1 MHFALLAAAFS
12 IAPGQTAGAELSQ
25 GAVVEALSWR
35 IRPGVVLVPLR
46 EVMAPLEVVV
56 EYDAATTNIL
66 VDQLPLP
73 KEWIE
78 VRDKTTWIDLVH
90 LQKWNQE
97 LGMEW
102 RQIDDRTVE
111 LTRGISTVTVFRP
124 PHRVEVSLKE
134 QKLRGWQGSRLYM
147 ETNCSTGKGGYR
159 TPAGVFDAGPEYTR
173 HRVSRKYDNAP
184 MPYAVQVEG
193 GVFIHGSS
201 SVPRYPASH
210 GCVRMPMWGENAAR
224 MFFEWVEPGSEIRIE
239 QDFLTPLPAPLSPPN
254 A

>member
-1 MHFALLAAAFS
+1 MHFALLAATVSFV
-12 IAPGQTAGAELSQ
+12 PGQTMGADLND

-35 IRPGVVLVPLR
+35 VRPGVVLVPLR

-56 EYDAATTNIL
+56 EYDTATANIL

-111 LTRGISTVTVFRP
+111 LTRGISKVQVVRQ
-124 PHRVEVSLKE
+124 PHRVGVSL
-134 QKLRGWQGSRLYM
+134 R
-147 ETNCSTGKGGYR
+147 
-159 TPAGVFDAGPEYTR
+159 
-173 HRVSRKYDNAP
+173 
-184 MPYAVQVEG
+184 
-193 GVFIHGSS
+193 
-201 SVPRYPASH
+201 
-210 GCVRMPMWGENAAR
+210 
-224 MFFEWVEPGSEIRIE
+224 EP
-239 QDFLTPLPAPLSPPN
+239 
-254 A
+254 

>member
-1 MHFALLAAAFS
+1 MHFALLAATVSFV
-12 IAPGQTAGAELSQ
+12 PGQTMGAELNQ

-35 IRPGVVLVPLR
+35 VRPGVVLVPLR

-56 EYDAATTNIL
+56 EYDAATANIL

-102 RQIDDRTVE
+102 RQIDDRTVI
-111 LTRGISTVTVFRP
+111 LTRGVSTVTVFRP
-124 PHRVEVSLKE
+124 PHRVEVSLNE

-147 ETNCSTGKGGYR
+147 ETNCSTGRSGFS
-159 TPAGVFDAGPEYTR
+159 TPPGVFDAGPEFSR

-184 MPYAVQVEG
+184 MPYSVQVEG

-201 SVPRYPASH
+201 SVPRRPASH

-239 QDFLTPLPAPLSPPN
+239 REFKTPIPAPLSPPN

>member
-1 MHFALLAAAFS
+1 MHFALLAATVSFV
-12 IAPGQTAGAELSQ
+12 PGQTMGAELNQ
-25 GAVVEALSWR
+25 GAVVEAISWR
-35 IRPGVVLVPLR
+35 VRPGVVLVPLR

-56 EYDAATTNIL
+56 EYDAATANIL

-97 LGMEW
+97 LGTEW
-102 RQIDDRTVE
+102 RQIDDR
-111 LTRGISTVTVFRP
+111 
-124 PHRVEVSLKE
+124 
-134 QKLRGWQGSRLYM
+134 
-147 ETNCSTGKGGYR
+147 TGKGGYR
-159 TPAGVFDAGPEYTR
+159 TPAGVFDAGPEYAR

-210 GCVRMPMWGENAAR
+210 GCVRMPMWGANAAR

-239 QDFLTPLPAPLSPPN
+239 QDFLTPSPAPLSPPN